1 MTRLTVLATFFVV
14 WTLVTSFFGQNF
26 GWLLRA
32 IDSRADFLI
41 YGVGGLV
48 LSTAIVG
55 AVLWWRRD
63 DLA

>member
-1 MTRLTVLATFFVV
+1 M
-14 WTLVTSFFGQNF
+14 
-26 GWLLRA
+26 RA

-48 LSTAIVG
+48 LSTAMVG